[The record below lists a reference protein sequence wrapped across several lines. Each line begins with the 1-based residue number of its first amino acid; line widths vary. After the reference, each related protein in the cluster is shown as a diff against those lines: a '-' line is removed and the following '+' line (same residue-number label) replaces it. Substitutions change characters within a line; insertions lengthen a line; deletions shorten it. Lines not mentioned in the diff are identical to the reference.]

1 MQQGKPLPKIALGA
15 WAWGNDGTFG
25 GTLTAEALRPVF
37 DAAMACGL
45 NLWDTAYVYGMGVS
59 EQVLG
64 EFLHTVPRENYFISD
79 KFTPQC
85 AGLSADNPVTA
96 MYETR
101 TQLLGT
107 DYLDFFW
114 IHNPVEAPEWTRKAI
129 RYREKEMQ

>member
-1 MQQGKPLPKIALGA
+1 
-15 WAWGNDGTFG
+15 
-25 GTLTAEALRPVF
+25 
-37 DAAMACGL
+37 
-45 NLWDTAYVYGMGVS
+45 
-59 EQVLG
+59 
-64 EFLHTVPRENYFISD
+64 
-79 KFTPQC
+79 
-85 AGLSADNPVTA
+85 